1 MQCNNENTTKMESQ
15 LQNWTSKALVFF
27 GMWLW
32 KEKEYGHAMLCMH
45 APQWGLKIGTQLN
58 ITWDDVMDTET
69 GLSKHELWIRDKETP
84 HRKMNQFISQLLEM
98 AYYEL
103 SKESLIKYADDSIY
117 LNYRTGKPLTS
128 STLNREL
135 QAHVKQFEHEIEKR
149 TGYKLNYKPLKTNAF
164 EIAWAM
170 DMVKKYNYTKQVF
183 VAVSN
188 FMGHRTL
195 KDTVKLLE
203 MEPVEKIEFDFDNV
217 SDINEFV
224 DFSTFNFKKDLSKYL
239 SYQGYID
246 GLGYYQG

>member
-1 MQCNNENTTKMESQ
+1 MDTQPK
-15 LQNWTSKALVFF
+15 NWTSKALVFF

-32 KEKEYGHAMLCMH
+32 KEKEYGHALLCMQ

-58 ITWDDVMDTET
+58 ITWDDVINTEN
-69 GLSKHELWIRDKETP
+69 GLCKPELWIKDKETP
-84 HRKMNQFISQLLEM
+84 HRKINQFIGQLLEM

-103 SKESLIKYADDSIY
+103 PIKNIEDSIY
-117 LNYRTGKPLTS
+117 MNYRTGKPLTS

-135 QAHVKQFEHEIEKR
+135 QAHAKQFEYEIEKQ
-149 TGYKLNYKPLKTNAF
+149 TGFKLNYKPLKTNAF

-183 VAVSN
+183 IAVSN

-195 KDTVKLLE
+195 KDTIQLLE
-203 MEPVEKIEFDFDNV
+203 LEPIEKIEFDFDNV
-217 SDINEFV
+217 SDIREFV
-224 DFSTFNFKKDLSKYL
+224 DFSTFNFKEDLKKYL

-246 GLGYYQG
+246 GFGYYQS